1 MHSNKTYWFVKGT
14 TVCMFTSM
22 ECWKNAKAE
31 KHFTQQQLFSLIL
44 PTFYT
49 GFTMA
54 IGRRPF
60 ILLKTPWYV
69 LFRLQR
75 IVFLVTYYHVV
86 FDFITKPARKCLI
99 RYFYTDKHI
108 CNHECAAWKTI
119 RLCDCY
125 VISMIK
131 FAFWKHSS
139 KYKPTNL
146 TCN

>member
-1 MHSNKTYWFVKGT
+1 
-14 TVCMFTSM
+14 MFGKIG
-22 ECWKNAKAE
+22 WNAGRTQKAE

-49 GFTMA
+49 GFTMV

-75 IVFLVTYYHVV
+75 TVFLVTYDHVV

-108 CNHECAAWKTI
+108 CNHECVAWKTI
-119 RLCDCY
+119 QLKREKNCLRGLPGSDCY

>member
-1 MHSNKTYWFVKGT
+1 MQ
-14 TVCMFTSM
+14 
-22 ECWKNAKAE
+22 KAE
-31 KHFTQQQLFSLIL
+31 KHFTQQQLFSLIV

-49 GFTMA
+49 GFTIV

-75 IVFLVTYYHVV
+75 TVFLVTYYYVV
-86 FDFITKPARKCLI
+86 FDFITKPAWKCLI

-108 CNHECAAWKTI
+108 CNYECAAWKTI
-119 RLCDCY
+119 QLKREKIVWAGYLDLIVMSY
-125 VISMIK
+125 RWSNLHLENTVQS
-131 FAFWKHSS
+131 
-139 KYKPTNL
+139 TNL

>member
-1 MHSNKTYWFVKGT
+1 MQ
-14 TVCMFTSM
+14 
-22 ECWKNAKAE
+22 KAE

-49 GFTMA
+49 GFTIV

-75 IVFLVTYYHVV
+75 TVFLVTYYHVV
-86 FDFITKPARKCLI
+86 FDFITKPTQKCLI

-108 CNHECAAWKTI
+108 CNYECAAPYNLKEKKI
-119 RLCDCY
+119 VRLPGSDCY

-131 FAFWKHSS
+131 FAFGKHSS
-139 KYKPTNL
+139 KYKPDL
-146 TCN
+146 

>member
-1 MHSNKTYWFVKGT
+1 MQ
-14 TVCMFTSM
+14 
-22 ECWKNAKAE
+22 KAE

-49 GFTMA
+49 GFTIV
-54 IGRRPF
+54 IGRRPL

-75 IVFLVTYYHVV
+75 TVFLVTYYHVV

-119 RLCDCY
+119 QLKREKNSKQVTWMWLLCHIDDQICILKTQFK
-125 VISMIK
+125 VQTN
-131 FAFWKHSS
+131 
-139 KYKPTNL
+139 KPDF
-146 TCN
+146 